1 MAIPDYLIL
10 SGALIVLIIFLFK
23 QNDKKER
30 KEESVKAASVESK
43 KEESVK
49 EETKEINNNTKDSDE
64 GKRIYLNSY
73 GSWDSFTL
81 CKVLMLGRNEGGMSI
96 RFCDAI
102 FLLLEDFKGSDL
114 GLDSCCLSDL

>member
-10 SGALIVLIIFLFK
+10 SVAFIALIIFLFK
-23 QNDKKER
+23 QNYKKER
-30 KEESVKAASVESK
+30 KEEKAASVESK